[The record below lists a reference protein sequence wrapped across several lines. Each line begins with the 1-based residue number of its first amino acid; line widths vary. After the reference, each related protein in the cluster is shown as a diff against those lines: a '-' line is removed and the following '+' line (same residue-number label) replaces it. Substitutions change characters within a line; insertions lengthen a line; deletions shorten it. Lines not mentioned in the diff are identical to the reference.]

1 VTLHNLGDVEHDP
14 LDRGSVVVGDSPNSI
29 LTDAAGHAS
38 VDDAVDVVRI
48 CYGADAVVTRL
59 SGERDDNFRVRTDVN
74 DWMLKIAHVKEDV
87 AVTEFQSAILE
98 HLEDSSVQVPHLVR
112 SVRGHAHE
120 WIPGGPAE
128 GRAARMTTF
137 LAGAPLRATPVTPA
151 LAVTLGHTVAE
162 LDVGLVDFSHPG
174 TDVALLWDLQQAH
187 STREL
192 IAAHPY
198 VDETGLLLSGLDK
211 FVAEVAPRLERLPKQ
226 VIHNDFNPDNVLIS
240 GDRDPVVGVLDFGDA
255 VVAPRVV
262 DLAVAAAYH
271 VGVVSNSDFLNSTLD
286 MVAGYHAHSSLTE
299 EEMDLIYELIVT
311 RVVTAISIASWRAT
325 RFPANHDYIVR
336 NTATA
341 WNRLHLLLAAD
352 PAVVTDQI
360 KRKCP
365 PR

>member
-1 VTLHNLGDVEHDP
+1 MTPQNLDDLEYEP
-14 LDRGSVVVGDSPNSI
+14 LNRGPLVVAGYPNST
-29 LTDAAGHAS
+29 LTDAGGRVS
-38 VDDAVDVVRI
+38 VDDAVDVVRT
-48 CYGADAVVTRL
+48 CYGVLVAVSRL
-59 SGERDDNFRVRTDVN
+59 SGERDDNFRAHTGVH

-87 AVTEFQSAILE
+87 AVTECQSAILE
-98 HLEDSSVQVPHLVR
+98 HLEGSSVQVPHLVPTL
-112 SVRGHAHE
+112 RGHAHE
-120 WIPGGPAE
+120 WITDGPAE

-137 LAGAPLRATPVTPA
+137 LAGAPLRATPVTAA

-162 LDVGLVDFSHPG
+162 LDAALADFSHPG
-174 TDVALLWDLQQAH
+174 TDVELLWDLQQAH
-187 STREL
+187 RTREL
-192 IAAHPY
+192 IAAYPH
-198 VDETGLLLSGLDK
+198 VDGTGLLLSGLDK

-240 GDRDPVVGVLDFGDA
+240 GDRDPVVSVLDFGDA
-255 VVAPRVV
+255 VIAPRVV

-271 VGVVSNSDFLNSTLD
+271 VGVVRSSDLLD
-286 MVAGYHAHSSLTE
+286 SALEMVAGYHEHSPLTE
-299 EEMDLIYELIVT
+299 EEIDLIYELILA

-325 RFPANHDYIVR
+325 RFPDNHDYIVR

-360 KRKCP
+360 KRRCE